1 MRVILASSSP
11 RRQEIL
17 RQVGVPFEV
26 FIPSIN
32 EDGSHFV
39 DPRKIVMYLAG
50 EKARSFRRPGTL
62 VIGMDTMVVVG
73 KTKLGKPAHASDAAR
88 MLRLLSNR
96 SHSVITGIAL
106 AIDNRMV
113 MDYERT
119 RVHFR
124 KLLPAEIRWYLQ
136 TGEPFDKAGAYAIQ
150 GFGGLFVNKIEGCY
164 YNVVGFPLGCFQRAL
179 RKLGYRIFDLMEDG
193 S

>member
-1 MRVILASSSP
+1 MHVTLASSSP

-26 FIPSIN
+26 FVPSID
-32 EDGSHFV
+32 EDCSHLV
-39 DPRKIVMYLAG
+39 DARQTVMYLAG
-50 EKARSFRRPGTL
+50 EKARSCRTSGSL
-62 VIGMDTMVVVG
+62 VIGMDTIVVTG
-73 KTKLGKPAHASDAAR
+73 KTKLGKPADSSEAAE
-88 MLRLLSNR
+88 MLGLLSNR
-96 SHSVITGIAL
+96 THSVITGVAL

-124 KLLPAEIRWYLQ
+124 KLASAEIQWYIQ

-150 GFGGLFVNKIEGCY
+150 GFGSLFVNRIEGCY

-179 RKLGYRIFDLMEDG
+179 EKLGLQIFDLMEDR

>member
-26 FIPSIN
+26 FVPSIN
-32 EDGSHFV
+32 EEGSYFV
-39 DPRKIVMYLAG
+39 DPRKTVMYLAG

-73 KTKLGKPAHASDAAR
+73 KTKLGKPVNATEAAR

-96 SHSVITGIAL
+96 AHSVITGVAL

-124 KLLPAEIRWYLQ
+124 KLTPAEIRWYIQ

-150 GFGGLFVNKIEGCY
+150 GSGGLFVNKIEGCY

>member
-26 FIPSIN
+26 FVPSVS
-32 EDGSHFV
+32 EECSHLI
-39 DPRKIVMYLAG
+39 DARRIAMYLAG
-50 EKARSFRRPGTL
+50 EKARSCRRPGAL
-62 VIGMDTMVVVG
+62 VIGMDTMVVTG
-73 KTKLGKPAHASDAAR
+73 KMKLGKPSDASDAAK

-96 SHSVITGIAL
+96 EHSVITGVAL
-106 AIDNRMV
+106 AIDNRVV

-124 KLLPAEIRWYLQ
+124 KLSPAEIRWYVQ

-150 GFGGLFVNKIEGCY
+150 GSGGLFVNRIEGCY

-179 RKLGYRIFDLMEDG
+179 QKLGYRIFDLMEDG